1 MCRQI
6 PRRLERIRIS
16 KQNFLLI
23 NSYLCQIWRGE
34 LLLQGKSSL
43 WIVSLIITQWITDWS
58 LITLPISFSL
68 SFFVFS
74 CRLIRASKT
83 FLLKMQQD
91 LPRKTLTT
99 ASAIF
104 SMPLPQAATP
114 PGLYTSR
121 SWHLVR
127 QKIFHLIHL
136 ILPRWVN

>member
-1 MCRQI
+1 MCQT
-6 PRRLERIRIS
+6 
-16 KQNFLLI
+16 
-23 NSYLCQIWRGE
+23 WRGE
-34 LLLQGKSSL
+34 LLLRGKSRL
-43 WIVSLIITQWITDWS
+43 WIVSLIIPQWITGWS

-91 LPRKTLTT
+91 LPTKTLTT

-104 SMPLPQAATP
+104 SMPSPQATTP

-127 QKIFHLIHL
+127 QKLFHLIHL
-136 ILPRWVN
+136 ILLRWVRWQLNCFLFKVSSPLIKKKL